1 MYSFFSYVKYSEAS
15 FPMTGQYISLLLIT
29 LLIWIFLWFGYRN
42 NKINDEHKEKLRKK
56 ILQDKN
62 LRLEKLSRLYPENN
76 QE

>member
-1 MYSFFSYVKYSEAS
+1 
-15 FPMTGQYISLLLIT
+15 MTGQYISLLLIT